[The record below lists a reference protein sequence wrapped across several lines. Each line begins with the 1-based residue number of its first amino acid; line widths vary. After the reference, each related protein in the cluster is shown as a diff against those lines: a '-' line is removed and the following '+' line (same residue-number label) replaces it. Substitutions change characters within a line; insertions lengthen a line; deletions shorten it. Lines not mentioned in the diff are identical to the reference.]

1 MHQILNI
8 KGISIHALNRF
19 SFFNSPYPAHK
30 QGKAVDIYS
39 SLSPVDG
46 RVKKIIKLSHDYVIL
61 IECSEN
67 PEIFAKILHIKPC
80 VKADEKLCVGDQLGS
95 FIRSKFFDPWTD
107 NHLHLELRKK
117 DDPVRARGGY
127 RLIDVKKTETQPGKI
142 KMNVRIESISNNY
155 ITASLSEKHF
165 TKAGKFYGL
174 KYKNS
179 IMCDGKSQRDF
190 PSILGKAKGF
200 SVICGGIPHY
210 GFGGILNNDFKIF
223 ESTKTDLMLGDK
235 KIKGV
240 SLYLYLSKPET
251 IKIIQDKGTKITQP
265 ENVLIIN
272 LTKSSASAP
281 TT

>member
-1 MHQILNI
+1 MNKILNV
-8 KGISIHALNRF
+8 KGISIYALNRF

-67 PEIFAKILHIKPC
+67 PEIFAKILHIKPS
-80 VKADEKLCVGDQLGS
+80 VKPGEKIGAGDQLGS

-127 RLIDVKKTETQPGKI
+127 RLIDFKETKILPGKI
-142 KMNVRIESISNNY
+142 KMDIRIESISNNY
-155 ITASLSEKHF
+155 ITASLSEKYF
-165 TKAGKFYGL
+165 TKIGKFYGL
-174 KYKNS
+174 RYK
-179 IMCDGKSQRDF
+179 KS
-190 PSILGKAKGF
+190 
-200 SVICGGIPHY
+200 SVICGGFPHY
-210 GFGGILNNDFKIF
+210 GFGGIINQDFKIF
-223 ESTKTDLMLGDK
+223 ESTKMDLTLNNK

-240 SLYLYLSKPET
+240 SLYLYLSNPGT
-251 IKIIQDKGTKITQP
+251 IKLLHDKNTKITKRD
-265 ENVLIIN
+265 NVLIIN
-272 LTKSSASAP
+272 LTKHSSQQYSNNCS
-281 TT
+281 TNNSI